1 MVSEWPKHVG
11 AEKNNKVYMCL
22 AIASVVIAYMN
33 EIQINAWCGTYET
46 TQCVHCEVG
55 RETLRIFLDQ
65 L

>member
-1 MVSEWPKHVG
+1 MNNNGYIYILTSAFVG
-11 AEKNNKVYMCL
+11 
-22 AIASVVIAYMN
+22 IAYMN

-46 TQCVHCEVG
+46 TQCVYCEVG

>member
-1 MVSEWPKHVG
+1 
-11 AEKNNKVYMCL
+11 MCL

-65 L
+65 LQAEESVWELWWIK